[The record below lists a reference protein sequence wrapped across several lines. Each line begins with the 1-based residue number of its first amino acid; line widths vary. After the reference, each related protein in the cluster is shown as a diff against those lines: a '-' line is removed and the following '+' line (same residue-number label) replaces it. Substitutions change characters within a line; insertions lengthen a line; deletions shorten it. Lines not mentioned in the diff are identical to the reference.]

1 MILASLSQMKSLLSE
16 WSEKGDFSF
25 SSQPADWEKQERKI
39 WDREEGYQLVPYY
52 YGEAISYILENNAK
66 ATVFSSCK
74 NKWGWVNGLLVLI
87 PNVEWD
93 ANQFLGMVSSFQS
106 KSKKKNDVELLISNA
121 FRVYCKCFFD
131 EGLSLM
137 ESEPNHSIDCLAG
150 LMMNDFDRACR
161 LFSPEKDKELFAQ
174 AFIRTEGL
182 DNKTVCKA
190 FDIAV
195 SLKPFDESVTLAFF
209 LKTLVGLDE
218 GRKTDCE
225 KRIKV
230 LLSTK
235 SSSMTNVLCN
245 WLYRQSTLSQVI
257 EDFVL
262 LALAH
267 LEHPTED
274 IKRLDNVLFLCLIN
288 EGFFEKIAVLVSEQ
302 YGPNEILSF
311 ENCLQK
317 LHNETDSF
325 VNLVLSF
332 VLHLKGDYRS
342 VGRQLWDEYH
352 MENSG
357 FDPLSLNEG
366 EQILFVVF
374 MLQDLGNPEK
384 RLPKILPLFLSA
396 SERVRQV
403 LLAQMIPY
411 VDNYMGH
418 VSQAME
424 KLGLDTKETKLLKQY
439 VEDRAEAIQKRRGL
453 KELSPKYT
461 QDRYYQEACRVEREE
476 HGQQVKA
483 IEEESSFLWMTMCR
497 KEVLARGGGWRLE
510 NGKTQ
515 HLARIEVS
523 VPSRLMVQS
532 MTPLELNKWIGE
544 LYKDWDVTEGNH

>member
-1 MILASLSQMKSLLSE
+1 MIQASLSQMKSLLSE

-25 SSQPADWEKQERKI
+25 SPQPSDWEKQERKI
-39 WDREEGYQLVPYY
+39 WAREEGYQLVSYY

-66 ATVFSSCK
+66 ATVFSSCT

-87 PNVEWD
+87 PSVDWN
-93 ANQFLGMVSSFQS
+93 ANQFLGIVSSFQS
-106 KSKKKNDVELLISNA
+106 KSKKTNDVEPLISNA

-195 SLKPFDESVTLAFF
+195 SLKPFDESVTLAFL
-209 LKTLVGLDE
+209 LKTLVGLDD

-245 WLYRQSTLSQVI
+245 WLYRQSALSPVI

-288 EGFFEKIAVLVSEQ
+288 EGFFGKIAVLVSEQ

-332 VLHLKGDYRS
+332 VLHLKGDYRF

-384 RLPKILPLFLSA
+384 RLPKILPLFLST
-396 SERVRQV
+396 SERVRRA

-476 HGQQVKA
+476 HGQHIKA
-483 IEEESSFLWMTMCR
+483 IEEDSSFLWMKMMKT
-497 KEVLARGGGWRLE
+497 EVLARGGGWRLE
-510 NGKTQ
+510 NGKTN
-515 HLARIEVS
+515 HLAKIEVS
-523 VPSRLMVQS
+523 VPTRLMVSS
-532 MTPLELNKWIGE
+532 MTPLERDKWINDVF
-544 LYKDWDVTEGNH
+544 KDWDVTERDH

>member
-1 MILASLSQMKSLLSE
+1 MIQASISQMKSLLSE

-25 SSQPADWEKQERKI
+25 SPQPAYWEKQERKI
-39 WDREEGYQLVPYY
+39 WAREEGYQLVPYY
-52 YGEAISYILENNAK
+52 FGVAISYILENNAK

-93 ANQFLGMVSSFQS
+93 ANQFLGIVSSFQS
-106 KSKKKNDVELLISNA
+106 KSKKKNDVELLISDA

-137 ESEPNHSIDCLAG
+137 ESTPNHSIDCLAG

-161 LFSPEKDKELFAQ
+161 LFSPEKDKELFAH

-190 FDIAV
+190 FEIAV
-195 SLKPFDESVTLAFF
+195 SLMPFDESVTLAFL
-209 LKTLVGLDE
+209 LKTLVGLDD

-235 SSSMTNVLCN
+235 SSSMTSVLCN
-245 WLYRQSTLSQVI
+245 WLYRQSALSPVI

-332 VLHLKGDYRS
+332 VLHLKGNYRF

-357 FDPLSLNEG
+357 FAPLSLNEG
-366 EQILFVVF
+366 EQFLFVVF
-374 MLQDLGNPEK
+374 MLQDLGNPDL
-384 RLPKILPLFLSA
+384 RLPKILPLFLSP
-396 SERVRQV
+396 SERVRLA
-403 LLAQMIPY
+403 LLTQMVPY

-418 VSQAME
+418 VMQAMD
-424 KLGLDTKETKLLKQY
+424 KMGLDTEETRQLKQY
-439 VEDRAEAIQKRRGL
+439 VENRGALIQKRREL
-453 KELSPKYT
+453 KELSPMYA
-461 QDRYYQEACRVEREE
+461 QYRYYQEGCRIEREE
-476 HGQQVKA
+476 QGQHLKA
-483 IEEESSFLWMTMCR
+483 IEEDSSFLWMKMMKT
-497 KEVLARGGGWRLE
+497 EVLARGGGWRLE
-510 NGKTQ
+510 NGKTN
-515 HLARIEVS
+515 HLAKIEVS
-523 VPSRLMVQS
+523 VPSRLMVPS
-532 MTPLELNKWIGE
+532 MTPLEKDKWINDVF
-544 LYKDWDVTEGNH
+544 KDWDVTERDH

>member
-52 YGEAISYILENNAK
+52 FGVAISHILENEVK

-74 NKWGWVNGLLVLI
+74 NKWDWVNGLLVLI
-87 PNVEWD
+87 PSVDWD
-93 ANQFLGMVSSFQS
+93 ANQFLGIVSSFQS
-106 KSKKKNDVELLISNA
+106 KSKKKNDVELLISNT

-150 LMMNDFDRACR
+150 LLMNDFDRACR

-195 SLKPFDESVTLAFF
+195 SLKPFDESVTLAFL
-209 LKTLVGLDE
+209 LKTLVGLED

-245 WLYRQSTLSQVI
+245 WLYRQSALSPVI

-288 EGFFEKIAVLVSEQ
+288 EGFFGKIAVLVSEQ

-411 VDNYMGH
+411 VDNYMGN

-476 HGQQVKA
+476 HGQHIKA
-483 IEEESSFLWMTMCR
+483 IEEDSSFLWMKMMKT
-497 KEVLARGGGWRLE
+497 EVLARGGGWRLE
-510 NGKTQ
+510 NGKTN
-515 HLARIEVS
+515 HLSKIEVS
-523 VPSRLMVQS
+523 VPTRLMVPS
-532 MTPLELNKWIGE
+532 MTPLERDKWINDVF
-544 LYKDWDVTEGNH
+544 KDWDVTERDH